1 MKLKPAGCRL
11 WTAVNSSGGWC
22 WPPRAFGRTEVFN
35 TGFVIMV
42 LNHWD
47 EGRRAAWELM
57 RDVQAQIKDLTGMRL
72 CGYAPG
78 PGWRAEEIRPANWPL
93 AGPGGDEAKM
103 GLAAE

>member
-47 EGRRAAWELM
+47 EGRRSAWELM
-57 RDVQAQIKDLTGMRL
+57 RDVQAQIKHLTGVRAFAVMRQGL
-72 CGYAPG
+72 V
-78 PGWRAEEIRPANWPL
+78 
-93 AGPGGDEAKM
+93 GGQKKYDPRT
-103 GLAAE
+103 GL